1 MDGYIYIYISM
12 DTIIGII
19 TLLHILKILQYN
31 RWQKLVQSLLHM
43 KKYLPKNV
51 TELSVNDKNYMAEF
65 KGIIC
70 WKFKM

>member
-1 MDGYIYIYISM
+1 M
-12 DTIIGII
+12 DTILGII
-19 TLLHILKILQYN
+19 TLLHIPKILQYN
-31 RWQKLVQSLLHM
+31 RWQKLLQSLLHM
-43 KKYLPKNV
+43 KNLFQKNV

>member
-43 KKYLPKNV
+43 KKYFPKNV
-51 TELSVNDKNYMAEF
+51 TEISVNDKIYMAEF